1 MPTTY
6 EPIATVVVGSATASI
21 TFSSISSA
29 YTDLRV
35 VFFNTST
42 SGNQNASLTLNSDT
56 GTNYAWTR
64 IKGDGSS
71 SSSTRT
77 TTADR
82 IDMTADGT
90 SSTIPQL
97 FIMNIFSY
105 AGSTNKS
112 ILIESAEDKN
122 GSGTVSR
129 QVALWRST
137 SAVTSLTLTCNT
149 STWKA
154 GTRATVFGIKAA

>member
-1 MPTTY
+1 MPATY
-6 EPIATVVVGSATASI
+6 EPIASVAVGSATATI

-42 SGNQNASLTLNSDT
+42 SGNQNASLTLNGDT
-56 GTNYAWTR
+56 GSNYSFTR
-64 IKGDGSS
+64 IKGSGGTASS
-71 SSSTRT
+71 SANTS
-77 TTADR
+77 ADR

-97 FIMNIFSY
+97 FIMDIFSY
-105 AGSTNKS
+105 GGSTNKT

-122 GSGTVSR
+122 GSGSVSR
-129 QVALWRST
+129 QVALYRST
-137 SAVTSLTLTCNT
+137 SAITSLTLTCNT